1 MSKEYGIIDN
11 LTIDDI
17 IFLIKVLDSNIC
29 AMMVDYDER
38 YEKGISKLRKLKLAF
53 SNMLMETLISKNKS
67 QGDYKEEA

>member
-38 YEKGISKLRKLKLAF
+38 YEKRYIKVA
-53 SNMLMETLISKNKS
+53 
-67 QGDYKEEA
+67 